1 MAGWMHGSMDGC
13 MDVWMD
19 AWMDGFINT
28 RTNICMDEGLDRS
41 MGRYTRLTDEKI
53 DTHQTQT
60 QTQTQATQ
68 TQGGWGKGSGI
79 PIHMHQ
85 SKKDAAMR
93 EATPDGKPFCVWM
106 GRRGAQLAHGVMDDM
121 LKQVREATSGSYV
134 IALSK
139 LDEGK
144 RGVIMNFETQVK
156 SRWIN
161 TIEQKFK
168 YAQEDPHR
176 IAGLFAMYLTGAR
189 VCSTDVLRSAPCQV
203 VASWTVGHGHGL
215 LQGFA

>member
-1 MAGWMHGSMDGC
+1 
-13 MDVWMD
+13 
-19 AWMDGFINT
+19 
-28 RTNICMDEGLDRS
+28 

-106 GRRGAQLAHGVMDDM
+106 GRRGALLAHGVMDDM
-121 LKQVREATSGSYV
+121 LKEVREASSGGYV
-134 IALSK
+134 VALAK
-139 LDEGK
+139 LDEDK
-144 RGVIMNFETQVK
+144 RAVIMNFETQVK
-156 SRWIN
+156 SRWIH
-161 TIEQKFK
+161 TTEQKLSLI
-168 YAQEDPHR
+168 H
-176 IAGLFAMYLTGAR
+176 I
-189 VCSTDVLRSAPCQV
+189 
-203 VASWTVGHGHGL
+203 
-215 LQGFA
+215 